1 MLKGIG
7 VTWTPK
13 SKKVKFV
20 KHSGEKVNRDELVEA
35 LNYCQWRFGYRHKDY
50 SQDGSTLTVGM

>member
-35 LNYCQWRFGYRHKDY
+35 LQYCQWRFGSKHKDY
-50 SQDGSTLTVGM
+50 SQDGSILTVDM

>member
-20 KHSGEKVNRDELVEA
+20 KQNLPHFLAVLCSCVSSFRLVESFVES
-35 LNYCQWRFGYRHKDY
+35 L
-50 SQDGSTLTVGM
+50 

>member
-20 KHSGEKVNRDELVEA
+20 KQNGGVVNRDELVEA
-35 LNYCQWRFGYRHKDY
+35 LNYCEWRFGHKHKDHLLN
-50 SQDGSTLTVGM
+50 GSRLTVGM

>member
-20 KHSGEKVNRDELVEA
+20 KQNGKVVNRDELVEA
-35 LNYCQWRFGYRHKDY
+35 LKYCQWRFGSKH
-50 SQDGSTLTVGM
+50 

>member
-35 LNYCQWRFGYRHKDY
+35 LQYCQWRFGYRHRSY
-50 SQDGSTLTVGM
+50 TQDGSTLTVSM

>member
-20 KHSGEKVNRDELVEA
+20 KQNCKVVNRDELVEA
-35 LNYCQWRFGYRHKDY
+35 LKYCQWRFGSKHKNY
-50 SQDGSTLTVGM
+50 SQDGSVLTVGM

>member
-20 KHSGEKVNRDELVEA
+20 KQNGGVVNRDDMT
-35 LNYCQWRFGYRHKDY
+35 GI
-50 SQDGSTLTVGM
+50 